1 MPHVAIQY
9 SANLETGVDMSGLC
23 RDIAAVLIAQ
33 KDEAGGPLFPPGGT
47 RVLAYPAQVYAVADG
62 KHDYGF
68 CYINIRVAAGR
79 SPASLKES
87 GDAVLAK
94 VQARFAEC
102 FDKNLVGVTI
112 QIDESGP
119 GQVYDAKHNNLHP
132 LFNK

>member
-1 MPHVAIQY
+1 MPHVVIQY
-9 SANLETGVDMSGLC
+9 SANLETGVDMPGLC

-33 KDEAGGPLFPPGGT
+33 KDEAGAPLFPPGGT

-62 KHDYGF
+62 NDDYGF

-79 SPASLKES
+79 THASLTKS

-94 VQARFAEC
+94 VQARFAES
-102 FDKNLVGVTI
+102 FERDYFGVTI
-112 QIDESGP
+112 QIDESPG

-132 LFNK
+132 LFK